1 MIAIIALLVALLAP
15 ALSHAKQQGKRAACL
30 SNQRQLLVA
39 WTMYADDNRD
49 FIVNGLNVPNG
60 AGDTPWVGAARIEH
74 PVDRQRELLG
84 QGALAA
90 YNGNVDLYRCPV
102 AKPNELRTYST
113 VHAMNGHPVF
123 GPELLIRKRS
133 ELLRLSDRIV
143 FVDDYMDNWDASWT
157 INYRMPSWW
166 NPLPFRHAQGT
177 TVGLADA
184 HAETFKWTDPRSIA
198 FAREDWITAET
209 GGGTSKL
216 QPGNRDIHKLT
227 RAAWGGLGYD
237 PK

>member
-1 MIAIIALLVALLAP
+1 MLAP

-198 FAREDWITAET
+198 FAKEDWITAET
-209 GGGTSKL
+209 GRGTSKL